1 MAIDCRYGVKQGPRS
16 GFFALWHQSNNRLNT
31 FDWPARRHRVTSK
44 EDQVPRPSPN
54 SDRDSPESL
63 LDKIQSDHF
72 EITLSPSAQNHGHV
86 EIQGKGLLNPL
97 SPTLSLLRSRST
109 ALRRRMQSSGTKGL
123 VEALICDDPATHN
136 AGSTR
141 SRPARCSKERDS

>member
-86 EIQGKGLLNPL
+86 EIQGKGLLI
-97 SPTLSLLRSRST
+97 ST
-109 ALRRRMQSSGTKGL
+109 VAHIVPITIQIHSIASSHAKQWD
-123 VEALICDDPATHN
+123 E
-136 AGSTR
+136 
-141 SRPARCSKERDS
+141 RPCRGPYL